1 MDLANQVQVYSSDPR
16 SVYLPQ
22 SNADNL
28 QTVIPGMINYVEVHA
43 KTYDPGE
50 KKVIVNAISKYD
62 RSILITTSANFFFNI
77 SQTT

>member
-1 MDLANQVQVYSSDPR
+1 
-16 SVYLPQ
+16 
-22 SNADNL
+22 
-28 QTVIPGMINYVEVHA
+28 MINYVEVHA